1 MKTTEK
7 PEADAPSV
15 EKDYERLVLHFRY
28 CGLIAVMIFIFVVT
42 DRWTDKGDFTSYLS
56 NAATM
61 TSLIL
66 GVVAIF
72 YSFIAN
78 DGMSRSLGS
87 VNTVADEVRQVRGDI
102 KEFAQQT
109 KRSTET
115 ATENNNLVEAASNE
129 LSSA

>member
-72 YSFIAN
+72 YSFISN

-115 ATENNNLVEAASNE
+115 AT
-129 LSSA
+129 